1 MKTNIDKY
9 RKDLKKLIN
18 LGEILHILIQYEC
31 YQGEVKAEYKRLG
44 HESTLKGILE
54 KYPSFK
60 STYQEWYSE
69 SQSLIRQLMPD
80 RLDDFISYYKKSKT
94 RRFNDIKFDSYKVE
108 DYLDGLNIT
117 RGYEKEKVV
126 GTEAA
131 IPKYEQ
137 QLNILKSLDKR
148 FESSLF
154 DIKQLVQADLFDSEL
169 ATAKELLKK
178 KFDRAAGVIAGV
190 VLEKH
195 LAEVCISHN
204 VVVKKKAPSIN
215 DYNQLLKDNEIIDT
229 PDWRRIQ
236 LLGDIRN
243 TCGHSKDKEPKK
255 EDVEDLI
262 SGVEKVIKTIF

>member
-1 MKTNIDKY
+1 METNIDKY
-9 RKDLKKLIN
+9 KSDLKRLVVNGEMLLLLMQYECFPKKISDYYEKSGDGDVLKKL
-18 LGEILHILIQYEC
+18 
-31 YQGEVKAEYKRLG
+31 
-44 HESTLKGILE
+44 LK
-54 KYPSFK
+54 KYSSFK
-60 STYQEWYSE
+60 LKYQEWYSE
-69 SQSLIRQLMPD
+69 SQYLIQQLMPN
-80 RLDDFISYYKKSKT
+80 RLEDFVGYYKKNKT
-94 RRFNDIKFDSYKVE
+94 RKFNDIKYDNYKIE
-108 DYLDGLNIT
+108 DYLDGIEIT
-117 RGYEKEKVV
+117 NSFGEKVV
-126 GTEAA
+126 GPDAA
-131 IPKYEQ
+131 ISKYHQ
-137 QLNILKSLDKR
+137 QLNILKSVEKK